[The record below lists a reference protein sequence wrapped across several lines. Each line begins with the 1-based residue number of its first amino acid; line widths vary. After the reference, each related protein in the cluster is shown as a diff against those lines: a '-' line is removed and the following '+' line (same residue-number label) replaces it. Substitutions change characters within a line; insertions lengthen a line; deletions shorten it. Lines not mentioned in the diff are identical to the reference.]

1 MHFSH
6 SACFTLIAG
15 KTAITINVLIGQL
28 FKMEGVKQVTVPQ
41 SSNAESTWTQSKDL
55 NETKTRTKKSTLA
68 ITAEPFSSA
77 L

>member
-1 MHFSH
+1 
-6 SACFTLIAG
+6 
-15 KTAITINVLIGQL
+15 
-28 FKMEGVKQVTVPQ
+28 MEGVKQVTVPQ
-41 SSNAESTWTQSKDL
+41 SSNAESTRTQSKDL